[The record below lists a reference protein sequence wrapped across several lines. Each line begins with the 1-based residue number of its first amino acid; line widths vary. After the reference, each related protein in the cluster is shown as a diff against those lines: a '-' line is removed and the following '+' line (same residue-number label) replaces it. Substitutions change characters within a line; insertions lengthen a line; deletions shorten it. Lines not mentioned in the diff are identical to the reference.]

1 MSTPQPVDRQRL
13 QTFLNSLAGS
23 ELGGLALNFTEH
35 KDELVYPTDSGIIF
49 INQHNENILQIR
61 GQWRGIAED
70 DDAFGNLFSLVQDCN
85 LHRSGPKAYTL
96 PIDNHQR
103 YSVGA
108 EVNLIVS
115 QGATECQ
122 LAAFYETALS
132 MILGLFQDL
141 NSTAPELVTWKG
153 ETR

>member
-1 MSTPQPVDRQRL
+1 MSAPQPVNRQRL
-13 QTFLNSLAGS
+13 ETFLNSLPGS
-23 ELGGLALNFTEH
+23 ELSELALNFTEH

-61 GQWRGIAED
+61 GQWRGIASD
-70 DDAFGNLFSLVQDCN
+70 DDSFGSLVSLVQECN
-85 LHRSGPKAYTL
+85 LMRSGPKAYML
-96 PIDNHQR
+96 PMENNSR

-108 EVNLIVS
+108 EVNLVVS

-122 LAAFYETALS
+122 LAAFYETALT

-141 NSTAPELVTWKG
+141 NAAAPELVTWK
-153 ETR
+153 EAN